1 MPPARPA
8 AVAMDAMA
16 DAPAPSPRATHHR
29 VRARG
34 AGLQRAIAELLP
46 ETVWP
51 RGAVHVLRT
60 ALDALPRNAGN
71 LVCSRPCPDGGG
83 GAA

>member
-1 MPPARPA
+1 
-8 AVAMDAMA
+8 MDAMA